1 MGSNNRNLYING
13 QWVAAS
19 KSAQFPVY
27 NPSNGEVW
35 SKVADASRADAAAAI
50 AAAEAAQPAW
60 AALAHSERARLLSKA
75 ADVLESRKKDFQ
87 DALIDEGGAW
97 IGKTMFETGY
107 SVGVYRAAAAA
118 AYQVNGE
125 ILPSDH
131 GKLSLVVRE
140 PLGVVS
146 VISPWNFPLIL
157 SSRGFAVALAVGN
170 CIVLKPSEETPV
182 SGGLL
187 IAEVSRKR
195 ASRKGVFN
203 VVTCSRDN
211 VAEVGDE
218 LISNPTVRGV
228 SFTGST
234 AVGTQIAAKAGSLL
248 KKCCV
253 ELGGKDALIVLDD
266 ADIEHAVNAATF
278 GSFMHQGQ
286 ICMSVERIIVHRDV
300 AAEFTEKF
308 VANTKKLKVGNPR
321 EMSNCIGPI
330 INKKQLDKIRDQVD
344 DAIAKGAKVLCG
356 GKNEGLFFQP
366 TILTNVTSD
375 MKVMREETF
384 GPIAPIVT
392 VATVDEAVEVAND
405 TEYGLSAGI
414 MTRNEERG
422 LAIARRLKT
431 GMAHINDSSVN
442 DEPHVPFGGVR
453 WSGLGRHGGRCGHRS
468 VHRDALDHARARRPP
483 LPAALPDEPRPLASG
498 RLGSRCL
505 QHGAGWPHA
514 QGRIGLGQR
523 LARRDRGRHRLATGT
538 EPACIPIQCARIL
551 F

>member
-1 MGSNNRNLYING
+1 MGDKRDLYIGG
-13 QWVAAS
+13 QWQAAAG
-19 KSAQFPVY
+19 KKTFPVY

-35 SKVADASRADAAAAI
+35 TRVADAGREDAKRAIEAAQ
-50 AAAEAAQPAW
+50 EAQPAW
-60 AALAHSERARLLSKA
+60 AALPHSERARLLSKV
-75 ADVLESRKKDFQ
+75 ADVLTARQKEFQ

-107 SVGVYRAAAAA
+107 SIGVYRAAAAA
-118 AYQVNGE
+118 AYQVTGE

-170 CIVLKPSEETPV
+170 AVVLKPSEETPV

-187 IAEVSRKR
+187 IAEILEE
-195 ASRKGVFN
+195 AGIPKGVFN

-218 LISNPTVRGV
+218 LIANPLVRGI

-234 AVGTQIAAKAGSLL
+234 AVGGKVAAKAGGLL

-266 ADIEHAVNAATF
+266 ADIEQAVNAATF

-286 ICMSVERIIVHRDV
+286 ICMSVERVIVDRSV

-308 VANTKKLKVGNPR
+308 VQNTKKLKVGNPR
-321 EMSNCIGPI
+321 EMANCIGPI
-330 INKKQLDKIRDQVD
+330 INQKQLDKIREQVD
-344 DAIAKGAKVLCG
+344 EAVAKGAKVLCG
-356 GKNEGLFFQP
+356 GGNQGLFFEP
-366 TILTNVTSD
+366 TVLANVTRE
-375 MKVMREETF
+375 MKIFREETF
-384 GPIAPIVT
+384 GPVAPVL
-392 VATVDEAVEVAND
+392 VANGVDEAIEIAND
-405 TEYGLSAGI
+405 SEYGLSAGI

-422 LAIARRLKT
+422 LQVARRLHT

-442 DEPHVPFGGVR
+442 DEPHVPFGGVGS
-453 WSGLGRHGGRCGHRS
+453 SGLGRHGGR
-468 VHRDALDHARARRPP
+468 
-483 LPAALPDEPRPLASG
+483 
-498 RLGSRCL
+498 
-505 QHGAGWPHA
+505 AGIDQFTEMRWITLER
-514 QGRIGLGQR
+514 G
-523 LARRDRGRHRLATGT
+523 GRHYPPPFLMNPGH
-538 EPACIPIQCARIL
+538 
-551 F
+551 